1 MMKSPVVN
9 LASLRQ
15 TIPACSRPSVRSFFQ
30 LMLLL
35 MVVSSFPTSIFSQST
50 AIRPN
55 NWGKVTAPV
64 YGSSE
69 TGVYAGAELFAG
81 PNKFGSYF
89 AGVLPNG
96 RIVTPAGTNIQ
107 IGMNTLGVALTAD
120 GKFLIT
126 SNDDEREA
134 NLPSYQSSINL
145 GGYSLSVVDTAT
157 MHVVSQYNVAGKFFV
172 GLQVT
177 GGGPYTVWASG
188 GGDNDVKLF
197 TVSTAGAIS
206 PAAVPHIAITPILPS
221 SSGFVSNYTPGT
233 ELNTA
238 DASGNKPPV
247 PSGFSRTT
255 GAQIT
260 FPAGL

>member
-96 RIVTPAGTNIQ
+96 RMVTPAGTTIQ
-107 IGMNTLGVALTAD
+107 IGMNPLGAALTPD
-120 GKFLIT
+120 GKFLIS
-126 SNDDEREA
+126 SNDDERET
-134 NLPSYQSSINL
+134 NLPSYQSAINL
-145 GGYSLSVVDTAT
+145 GGYSLSVIDTAT
-157 MHVVSQYNVAGKFFV
+157 MQVVSQFNVTGRFFV
-172 GLQVT
+172 GMQVSGT
-177 GGGPYTVWASG
+177 GPYTVWASG
-188 GGDNDVKLF
+188 GADNDVKIFSL
-197 TVSTAGAIS
+197 STSGAIS
-206 PAAVPHIAITPILPS
+206 PAATPKIAIPPIQPHA
-221 SSGFVSNYTPGT
+221 SGFVSNYTPGPQFT
-233 ELNTA
+233 TP
-238 DASGNKPPV
+238 DA
-247 PSGFSRTT
+247 T
-255 GAQIT
+255 
-260 FPAGL
+260 